1 MADLG
6 VPMRAGAD
14 HEGPEDAFGM
24 GVKRGDYS
32 NRIGDFNYEPHE
44 GNVPQRQLAM
54 GNVSLI
60 APAVEFGD
68 DETTMFFTI
77 PANGN
82 VTGVVY
88 IPNATITGAATDN
101 RKISLI
107 NGGDNGEGTTE
118 VAALAFGNGTDAPA
132 GEEKTVT
139 LGGTATVTAGDQMK
153 WKSAKVGTGIADPG
167 GTVFVAV
174 EYS

>member
-44 GNVPQRQLAM
+44 GNVPQRLLAM

-60 APAVEFGD
+60 APAVAFGD

-77 PANGN
+77 PADGA
-82 VTGVVY
+82 VVGVVY
-88 IPNATITGAATDN
+88 IPDEDITGAATNN

-107 NGGDNGEGTTE
+107 NGGAAGDGTT
-118 VAALAFGNGTDAPA
+118 AAASLTFGSGTDAPA

-139 LGGTATVTAGDQMK
+139 LGTATVTAGDQMK
-153 WKSAKVGTGIADPG
+153 WKSEKVGTGIADPG

>member
-14 HEGPEDAFGM
+14 HEGPEDAFGK

-32 NRIGDFNYEPHE
+32 NRIGDFDYDPHE
-44 GNVPQRQLAM
+44 GLVPQRQLAI
-54 GNVSLI
+54 GNVGLV
-60 APAVEFGD
+60 APDVAFGAD
-68 DETTMFFTI
+68 LTTDYFTI
-77 PANGN
+77 PADGT

-88 IPNATITGAATDN
+88 IPDATITGAATNN

-107 NGGDNGEGTTE
+107 NGGAAGSDSTSA
-118 VAALAFGNGTDAPA
+118 AALTFGAGVNAPA

-139 LGGTATVTAGDQMK
+139 LGTATVAAGDKMK
-153 WKSAKVGTGIADPG
+153 WESKKVGTGIADPG

-174 EYS
+174 AYS